1 MILIRKIASTS
12 SKQSYHLNTIVYLR
26 TTPAVSYERMRR
38 RSRGEEELVTLEYLE
53 DLGRLHDEWLDR
65 VQRANMDDE
74 ADMPVSSLKLQSV
87 KQGIIIVIDRYSR

>member
-1 MILIRKIASTS
+1 M
-12 SKQSYHLNTIVYLR
+12 
-26 TTPAVSYERMRR
+26 
-38 RSRGEEELVTLEYLE
+38 TLEYLE
-53 DLGRLHDEWLDR
+53 DLGRLHDEWLAR